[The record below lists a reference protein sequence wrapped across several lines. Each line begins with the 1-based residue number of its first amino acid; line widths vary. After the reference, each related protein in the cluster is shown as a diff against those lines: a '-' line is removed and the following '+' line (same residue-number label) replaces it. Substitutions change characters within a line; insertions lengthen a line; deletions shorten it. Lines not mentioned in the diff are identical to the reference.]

1 MLLLRI
7 AIIMQVVRHFVP
19 KGGRNFTFWASQA
32 LIALNVVFWMAIT
45 FMEVFSC
52 KPINK
57 VWDFY
62 IPGKCLDRHSYLIAT
77 STMNLASEILIM
89 ILPQRIIWKLN
100 LSTKQ
105 KLELTP
111 LFLVG
116 TFTCICSTVRL
127 WQTVIQWPTE
137 DLTFYIADAV
147 MLWTVP
153 EIACSVLVPCLPSLP
168 QFIRII
174 QRRKGSRPASTV
186 FQLQMSP
193 ARRTTKTWSGREG
206 PKPARTLVS
215 DVEYHELVMR
225 TTTTV
230 DIIDRDDTGPWVQP
244 PATVHITGG
253 RGPTKVFQSPTYF
266 RNDISRAKSP

>member
-7 AIIMQVVRHFVP
+7 SIIMQFVRHFVP

-116 TFTCICSTVRL
+116 TL
-127 WQTVIQWPTE
+127 
-137 DLTFYIADAV
+137 
-147 MLWTVP
+147 
-153 EIACSVLVPCLPSLP
+153 
-168 QFIRII
+168 
-174 QRRKGSRPASTV
+174 
-186 FQLQMSP
+186 
-193 ARRTTKTWSGREG
+193 
-206 PKPARTLVS
+206 
-215 DVEYHELVMR
+215 
-225 TTTTV
+225 
-230 DIIDRDDTGPWVQP
+230 
-244 PATVHITGG
+244 
-253 RGPTKVFQSPTYF
+253 
-266 RNDISRAKSP
+266 